1 MKRIKISLLSIIMQ
15 LCFFVLFRTNRW
27 KIKGYDNFQKAIE
40 NDYPIML
47 CTWHGR
53 LLYASYF
60 FKKNKIE
67 NLWAVAST
75 HEDSEL
81 ISRFLRKASINL
93 IRGSST
99 RGGNN
104 VTKKMLTVLKNSQ
117 SIVAITNDGP
127 KGPPRIAKLESYK
140 TAIKTSAQ
148 IIAISCNSTKKW
160 QARSWDK
167 LHIPKPFGTIHINF
181 SAPMKITE
189 HINDI
194 KNTDKL
200 NQFLNSELD
209 KLDQSF

>member
-1 MKRIKISLLSIIMQ
+1 MMH

-27 KIKGYDNFQKAIE
+27 KITGYHNFQRAVE
-40 NDYPIML
+40 NDCPIML
-47 CTWHGR
+47 CTWHCR

-60 FKKNKIE
+60 FKKNKTA

-75 HEDSEL
+75 HKDSEL
-81 ISRFLRKASINL
+81 ISRFLKGASINL

-104 VTKKMLTVLKNSQ
+104 VTKQMLTILENSQ

-127 KGPPRIAKLESYK
+127 KGPPRVAKLESYR
-140 TAIKTSAQ
+140 TAIKSNAQ
-148 IIAISCNSTKKW
+148 IIAISCNSTKFW

-181 SAPMKITE
+181 SEPMKIKE
-189 HINDI
+189 SLSDI

-200 NQFLNSELD
+200 NDFLNIQLD
-209 KLDQSF
+209 QLDQSF